1 MKKFVRLF
9 GVIFALVLA
18 VWCSALAKTETDA
31 PYTGSQT
38 IYGYDGSAIQRIK
51 TDSNGA
57 IIDSKDNTTL
67 LHKTVDFSASETAQA
82 IWTPASG
89 KKFVITDIIISCS
102 AAGTIT
108 VFDNTDNAA
117 NRVVKGYFA
126 ANGGLTHPYSKVFV
140 SATANNVLKY
150 TTGSGIAGSLTV
162 WGYEE

>member
-1 MKKFVRLF
+1 MRNKKFLLLVVMILGICSICYAASQSVLINSSTEAPLSTTNNRLD
-9 GVIFALVLA
+9 INL
-18 VWCSALAKTETDA
+18 
-31 PYTGSQT
+31 
-38 IYGYDGSAIQRIK
+38 
-51 TDSNGA
+51 N
-57 IIDSKDNTTL
+57 KDNTTL

-82 IWTPASG
+82 IWTPATG

-126 ANGGLTHPYSKVFV
+126 ANGGLTHPYSKAFV